1 LVSILARGIA
11 GLQRFF
17 LFALFIK
24 AGYNVGEVIK
34 VYSNSL
40 MKKLYSPQ
48 NEAELAVMRSILDGE
63 KIHYFVHN
71 DHFGTMRIGPKI
83 DLFNAKSIMVFEA
96 HFERASELIS
106 DYLNN
111 VQSEIFKSEYS
122 LKDKIRMIIET
133 LLFSWFIPGKKWRK
147 KSE

>member
-1 LVSILARGIA
+1 MS
-11 GLQRFF
+11 
-17 LFALFIK
+17 
-24 AGYNVGEVIK
+24 EVVK
-34 VYSNSL
+34 VYSNFL

-48 NEAELAVMRSILDGE
+48 NETELAIIRSILDGE

-71 DHFGTMRIGPKI
+71 DHFGTMRTGPKI
-83 DLFNAKSIMVFEA
+83 DLFNAKYIMVSEV
-96 HFERASELIS
+96 HFRRASELIS

-111 VQSEIFKSEYS
+111 VQSAISKSEYS